1 MLCRYFHIVHL
12 CGGSSSAKYLKR
24 EPHFEWTPKDPGE
37 SGHRH
42 RLPRAQQKTKQGT
55 TISRP
60 KKKSG
65 TDPRVSLFRKDS
77 LIQPTFFQTNI
88 SIFWVIYL
96 YCHTSIPSDPTV
108 EKPGQNAPQHL
119 RFFHLER
126 SRQRWPCWYSRR
138 RRVQCPS
145 TPSKA
150 RQKISFIWVNHI
162 SCIIHLGKS
171 EGDPQMTKL
180 GDTLLKM

>member
-1 MLCRYFHIVHL
+1 MEKEIMGNSQLGNGMLCRYFHIVHL

-42 RLPRAQQKTKQGT
+42 RLPRHQ
-55 TISRP
+55 
-60 KKKSG
+60 KKSG
-65 TDPRVSLFRKDS
+65 TTHEFPFFRKDS
-77 LIQPTFFQTNI
+77 LIQPPFFKQT
-88 SIFWVIYL
+88 SQIFGWYTYTVTHRSLLIL
-96 YCHTSIPSDPTV
+96 V

-150 RQKISFIWVNHI
+150 HQKRSFIWVNLKVI
-162 SCIIHLGKS
+162 RRWLSLGI
-171 EGDPQMTKL
+171 L
-180 GDTLLKM
+180 Y

>member
-1 MLCRYFHIVHL
+1 MQNSAISMEIEINAFSWGILNLGMACFVGIFISYISVVD
-12 CGGSSSAKYLKR
+12 SSSAK
-24 EPHFEWTPKDPGE
+24 
-37 SGHRH
+37 H
-42 RLPRAQQKTKQGT
+42 RLRFGTKKKNKQG

-65 TDPRVSLFRKDS
+65 THPRGNPFLGIRFTPSTPIFPNKRRK
-77 LIQPTFFQTNI
+77 N
-88 SIFWVIYL
+88 FWVI
-96 YCHTSIPSDPTV
+96 YCHTSIFCWSDRGDPPD
-108 EKPGQNAPQHL
+108 KMLRKHL

-150 RQKISFIWVNHI
+150 RQKRSFIWVNLKVI
-162 SCIIHLGKS
+162 RRWLSLGI
-171 EGDPQMTKL
+171 L
-180 GDTLLKM
+180 Y